1 MIDRELWQRTRS
13 LFDELVEMDSD
24 ARHSRLDAIGAEDP
38 ALRDAV
44 ERLLLA
50 DGGSEAELSD
60 YQFGSPGSAPPATR
74 SRDPLGVIGQT
85 VSHFHVLDYLAAGG
99 MGVVYT
105 AEDLKL
111 RRTVALKF
119 PLPNQHLDRT
129 VEERFI
135 NEGRSAAALD
145 HPNLCTIYEVGASEY
160 GVFLAMPLYPGETL
174 KDRIARQGSLPAA
187 EALDIITQVA
197 TGLACAHA
205 AGIVHRDLKPANV
218 MLLPGGAVKILD
230 FGLAKIRDISL
241 TKSHATL
248 GTIGYIAPE
257 QIRSA
262 PVDARTDLWAI
273 GVMIYEMLTG
283 RLPFRGEHEISIL
296 HAILHEEPPQPST
309 LNESLSSPFDD
320 LVGALLQKN
329 PGDRYQSAEALLAD
343 TAALQ
348 RGEAL
353 AHRTRFWSRTAR
365 RRRARR
371 VMLPISA
378 FAALAVIGGVSWYV
392 YRGNVTPESRTA
404 AQEKVPALRFVGNTA
419 VISSSAELS
428 AALVPANSGRHIRIR
443 SGTYDLV
450 QPLSVPDGI
459 TLEGEGVMQFD
470 PEGHP
475 TGFSD
480 RRHTVLR
487 MTTNVGGD
495 VLTLGNDVTLRNLE
509 IVDLAGRSGN
519 VVAVASRRPGDN
531 VSATIVESVIV
542 NPNPLTIGAG
552 GALGRGI
559 HIATRNRNMGADPPP
574 DNGSV
579 LSVRVLRSVIRSP
592 AGGGGMFAFN
602 FSANSRI
609 SIEITRNVIGG
620 SNEADGGVSRP
631 DAVHNSEVN
640 ITSQGNIYRNEW
652 QDQCASALLGWNLT
666 GGSGAPIPTPTTPA
680 TTKNRLRLRSVDD
693 RIDGFTTGVLA
704 TGSRRF
710 FSSPLNAAPSGNH
723 IDLQLIGTRI
733 STPSCASI
741 RRGEN
746 SPELGGAGAELI
758 AIRDLD
764 LVGGWVKN
772 DALAAGDGNTVRAEI
787 RGVTGSGMR
796 ANKYANVGTSFE
808 RVPAQLQ
815 GIGNKLEI
823 VGTSQDF
830 ARANHGIVPAPPA
843 GFFISGR

>member
-13 LFDELVEMDSD
+13 LFDELVEMDSG

-50 DGGSEAELSD
+50 DRGSEGELSD
-60 YQFGSPGSAPPATR
+60 YQFGSPRSAPPATR

-105 AEDLKL
+105 ADDLEL
-111 RRTVALKF
+111 HRTVALKF

-129 VEERFI
+129 VKERFI
-135 NEGRSAAALD
+135 NEARSAAALD

-187 EALDIITQVA
+187 EALNIITQVA
-197 TGLACAHA
+197 TGLASAHA

-218 MLLPGGAVKILD
+218 MLLPGGAVKIFD

-257 QIRSA
+257 QIRSG

-273 GVMIYEMLTG
+273 GVMMYEMLTG

-329 PGDRYQSAEALLAD
+329 PADRYQSAEALLAD
-343 TAALQ
+343 TTALE
-348 RGEAL
+348 RGEAI
-353 AHRTRFWSRTAR
+353 AHRSPFWSRTAR
-365 RRRARR
+365 RRRARK
-371 VMLPISA
+371 VMLPVA
-378 FAALAVIGGVSWYV
+378 VFAALAVIGAISWNV
-392 YRGNVTPESRTA
+392 YNRSVTAESRA
-404 AQEKVPALRFVGNTA
+404 AAGAKVPVLRFVGNTA
-419 VISSSAELS
+419 VISSSAELL

-443 SGTYDLV
+443 SGMYEV
-450 QPLSVPDGI
+450 ERPLTVPDGMM
-459 TLEGEGVMQFD
+459 LEGEGVMQFD

-475 TGFSD
+475 TGFSE
-480 RRHTVLR
+480 RRHTILR

-495 VLTLGNDVTLRNLE
+495 VLTLGNGVTLRNLE

-531 VSATIVESVIV
+531 VSATIVESIIV
-542 NPNPLTIGAG
+542 NPNPLAPGSG
-552 GALGRGI
+552 GVEGRGI
-559 HIATRNRNMGADPPP
+559 HITTRNPNRGADPPP

-592 AGGGGMFAFN
+592 GGGGGFFAFN
-602 FSANSRI
+602 FSSSSRI

-620 SNEADGGVSRP
+620 SNEANGGVSLSLP

-652 QDQCASALLGWNLT
+652 QDQCASPLLGWNLT
-666 GGSGAPIPTPTTPA
+666 GGSGAPIPLALPA

-693 RIDGFTTGVLA
+693 RIDGFTTGVEA

-710 FSSPLNAAPSGNH
+710 FPSALNAAPSGNH

-741 RRGEN
+741 GRSYSRG
-746 SPELGGAGAELI
+746 LATAERTP
-758 AIRDLD
+758 IRDLE

-796 ANKYANVGTSFE
+796 ANEYANVATSFE

-815 GIGNKLEI
+815 GIGNRLEI

-843 GFFISGR
+843 RFFINGR